1 MGINTLGG
9 VNYME
14 KIKEILKFA
23 MKMEKDA
30 ENFYNYY
37 MDKVE
42 SESIRNMFSELAQM
56 EKEHYE
62 ILKDK
67 FDQLEFKEPPLTISW
82 VVDNA
87 SRAVDPSIIHINSDL
102 IEDDEKEMSDL
113 SIIRMA
119 YHMENDFVMFYKNAV
134 AETEDTEAQKF
145 LKEIIKWEESH
156 RDAFQ
161 KKYEELIKKHWKD
174 ITNVIFNK

>member
-14 KIKEILKFA
+14 KIKDILKFA

-42 SESIRNMFSELAQM
+42 SESIKNMFGELSQM
-56 EKEHYE
+56 EREHYK

-82 VVDNA
+82 VVDDD
-87 SRAVDPSIIHINSDL
+87 SRAVDPSIIHFNSDL
-102 IEDDEKEMSDL
+102 AGEDEKEMSDL

-119 YHMENDFVMFYKNAV
+119 YHMENDFVMFYKNAA
-134 AETEDTEAQKF
+134 AEAEDAEAKKF
-145 LKEIIKWEESH
+145 LEEIVKWEESH
-156 RDAFQ
+156 RDIFQ
-161 KKYEELIKKHWKD
+161 KKYEELIKKHWKN
-174 ITNVIFNK
+174 INNIIFK